1 MSSLAIFLAVQNR
14 RNPKR
19 VTVYGRGEWYKDKD
33 GNVFASKTPWEK
45 ETFREVIP
53 LAYADYD
60 LKARREGRE
69 KLEKMW
75 EEGLLIK
82 KDDWKSLGLNRKK
95 LKNREHGPQD
105 KRWLGL
111 HINGKNKYL
120 HSVQWKVVNG
130 IYLKWKYKDWWR
142 INMKTVVAD
151 CEDLIVLERYMRI
164 VKRTGVIEEE
174 SSDG

>member
-1 MSSLAIFLAVQNR
+1 
-14 RNPKR
+14 
-19 VTVYGRGEWYKDKD
+19 
-33 GNVFASKTPWEK
+33 
-45 ETFREVIP
+45 
-53 LAYADYD
+53 
-60 LKARREGRE
+60 
-69 KLEKMW
+69 MW

-111 HINGKNKYL
+111 YINGKNKYL

-142 INMKTVVAD
+142 INMKTVAAD
-151 CEDLIVLERYMRI
+151 CEDLTVLERYMRI